1 MRNKKRLG
9 ALLLAGVMGI
19 LTGCGSQAPAKDAVK
34 EAQSAQ
40 EVETSESQETEVE
53 AGQVQETED
62 PFLAGEKP
70 ELNILYYSQGY
81 DMNEDPAKKIM
92 EDITGYKVTYHSL
105 PTENA
110 DEKMMLEIA
119 SGADYDLIYR
129 AGTAAYAQLNEKN
142 ALMDISEL
150 LDKYGSD
157 IKENVSDFAWSLVTD
172 GDVVTGIPRETAKW
186 DPSDLRGV
194 ITGGI
199 AFRSDML
206 EELGMGI
213 PSNLDEFY
221 EVLSAYKEKT
231 GNAPLT
237 TARGAWIADIMS
249 AFGMGSTDW
258 YLKDGQMIHRIQCE
272 GFKDYIA
279 YMQMLYKEGLL
290 DNDMPINAA
299 ENAKEKFANNTA
311 LCTSLAFWDIP
322 SIKDALSVSNPD
334 AKVVFATCL
343 GKDADNAGFLAKTEG
358 LDGITVI
365 PKNSKNPEHAMIWY
379 NLISQIDN
387 YRAIYIGEENVSY
400 EIKDGAYYPIFPAF
414 SEYQNSDKYTGSGPA
429 VESGQMW
436 QARARKTPEMAE
448 AYDQMNA
455 NANSYRYYSSVESYA
470 QGLPAMKEYYPF
482 LREEINDILIKG
494 IVSEEDDQ
502 TIVDEIFETWERE
515 GGKECEDA
523 MQKWYEEN
531 KQYFE

>member
-9 ALLLAGVMGI
+9 ALLLAGAVGI
-19 LTGCGSQAPAKDAVK
+19 MAGCGGQTTPADTAEAVQNTQAA
-34 EAQSAQ
+34 EAAG
-40 EVETSESQETEVE
+40 EQETQASE
-53 AGQVQETED
+53 ED
-62 PFLAGEKP
+62 PFLTGERP

-129 AGTAAYAQLNEKN
+129 VSTSAYAQLNEKN
-142 ALMDISEL
+142 ALLDISGL
-150 LDKYGSD
+150 LDKYGKD
-157 IKENVSDFAWSLVTD
+157 IRENVSDFAWSIVTD
-172 GDVVTGIPRETAKW
+172 EESGAVTGIPREGSKW
-186 DPSDLRGV
+186 DPSDLRGAL
-194 ITGGI
+194 TGGI

-206 EELGMGI
+206 KELGAEV
-213 PSNLDEFY
+213 PTNLDEFY
-221 EVLSAYKEKT
+221 AVLSAYKEKT

-237 TARGAWIADIMS
+237 MSRGGWVSDIMS
-249 AFGMGSTDW
+249 AFGMGGAEW
-258 YLKDGQMIHRIQCE
+258 YVADGKMTHRVRCE

-279 YMQMLYKEGLL
+279 YMQMLYQEGLL

-311 LCTSLAFWDIP
+311 LCTSLYFWDIP
-322 SIKDALSVSNPD
+322 SIKEALSVSNPD

-343 GKDADNAGFLAKTEG
+343 GKDADTPGFLARSEG
-358 LDGITVI
+358 LDGISVI
-365 PKNSKNPEHAMIWY
+365 PKNSRNPEHALIWY

-429 VESGQMW
+429 VESGRMW

-448 AYDQMNA
+448 AYDQMNE
-455 NANSYRYYSSVESYA
+455 NANSYTYYASAEPYA
-470 QGLPAMKEYYPF
+470 QGIPAMKEYYPS
-482 LREEINDILIKG
+482 LQSAVNDILIKG
-494 IVSEEDDQ
+494 IVSEEDAQ
-502 TIVDEIFETWERE
+502 SVVDEVLETWERE
-515 GGKECEDA
+515 GGTECEAA
-523 MQKWYEEN
+523 MQEWYEEN
-531 KQYFE
+531 KGYFN